1 MTKFSDEFIRQVK
14 VFYQDGQKLKKFK
27 HDKTFSITDVVN
39 KFNLTIAQA
48 KRLVSKK

>member
-27 HDKTFSITDVVN
+27 LII
-39 KFNLTIAQA
+39 LI
-48 KRLVSKK
+48 L